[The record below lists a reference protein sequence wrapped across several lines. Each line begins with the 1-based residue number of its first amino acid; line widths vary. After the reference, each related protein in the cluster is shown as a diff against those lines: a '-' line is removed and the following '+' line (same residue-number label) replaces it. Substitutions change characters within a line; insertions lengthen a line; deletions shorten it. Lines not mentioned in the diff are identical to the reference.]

1 MDTLVLMPVNG
12 RPKLFT
18 PVVD

>member
-1 MDTLVLMPVNG
+1 MGMPVLLPVNG